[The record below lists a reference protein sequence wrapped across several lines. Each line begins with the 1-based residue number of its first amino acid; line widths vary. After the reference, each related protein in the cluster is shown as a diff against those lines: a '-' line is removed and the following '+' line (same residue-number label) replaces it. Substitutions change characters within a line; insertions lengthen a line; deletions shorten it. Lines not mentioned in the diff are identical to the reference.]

1 MIGIKTPSEIVK
13 MRDVCHI
20 VRDALL
26 MIESF
31 VRPGI
36 TTRELD
42 AKIEE
47 FIRKAG
53 AEPSF
58 KNYNGFP
65 ASACISIDEVVV
77 HGIPG
82 DRELKEG
89 EIVSVDV
96 GANLKGFHGDAART
110 FAVGA
115 ISEEK
120 SRLIEVTKQSFFEG
134 IKNAREGRRLGDVSH
149 AIQVYCESRGYGV
162 VREMAGH
169 GIGRRLH
176 EDPIIPNY
184 GSAGSG
190 VGLKKGYTLAIEPM
204 ITLGNPAI
212 KINRYDGW
220 TCSTMDGKPSAHY
233 ENTILIT
240 ADEPEILTL

>member
-13 MRDVCHI
+13 MRDACHI

-26 MIESF
+26 MIEEF
-31 VRPGI
+31 VAPGI
-36 TTRELD
+36 TTKALD
-42 AKIEE
+42 EKIEN
-47 FIRKAG
+47 FIRAAG
-53 AEPSF
+53 AIPSF

-82 DRELKEG
+82 NRELKEG

-96 GANLKGFHGDAART
+96 GAVFKGFHGDAART
-110 FAVGA
+110 FAVGN

-120 SRLIEVTKQSFFEG
+120 RRLVDVTKESFFEG
-134 IKNAREGRRLGDVSH
+134 IKNAREGRRLGDIGH
-149 AIQVYCESRGYGV
+149 AIQTYCESRGYGV

-169 GIGRRLH
+169 GIGKHLH

-184 GSAGSG
+184 GAAGSG
-190 VGLKKGYTLAIEPM
+190 VILKQGYTLAIEPM
-204 ITLGNPAI
+204 ITLGKPAI
-212 KINRYDGW
+212 RINRYDGW
-220 TCSTMDGKPSAHY
+220 TCSTADGKPSAHY